1 MLLHW
6 NEIKVRNFL
15 LNFLIDLFLLLF
27 PFGYLKLVDKEKNLI
42 KELGLVFQGLKKTF
56 LNALILFLALFF
68 VSFILSTVFTFL
80 NLNDL
85 EKVSEIAL
93 ELKKSY
99 LLLAYLLIFR
109 IFAEEIFFRG
119 FLVKKTGV
127 IISSILFALAHIGYG
142 SIIQVFGAFIL
153 GLILAL
159 NFKLNKSLIPNILA
173 HMAYNAVIIFI
184 ILKWFNDWNN

>member
-1 MLLHW
+1 M
-6 NEIKVRNFL
+6 RNFL

-184 ILKWFNDWNN
+184 ILK